1 MKDIKVLGIDLAKN
15 VFQIHGTDR
24 NGKCLMRK
32 TLSRLKFME
41 FLSNL
46 NPCIIGMEACGGS
59 HHWARVCQSKGHEV
73 RMMSPQFVKP
83 YVKSNKSDRN
93 DAEAIA
99 EACMRPSM
107 RFVAVKTT
115 EQQDMLILH
124 RARELA
130 IKQRTA
136 QSNQIRGFLS
146 EYGIVLSTGNSSLRK
161 LMIVI
166 EDNESLAPPTVALF
180 KELYETF
187 KIFDARVKKYDSQI
201 GMMAKQDTRCQELQK
216 IDGVGPLTASAVIA
230 TVGDAKTFRNG
241 REMSAWL
248 GLVPKQNS
256 SGGKT
261 VLGGISKRGDCYV
274 RKLLIQGARTFVKI
288 CDTKTDRLGC
298 WVLSKKVRGG
308 FNKAAVALANKNVRM
323 MWAVMARGESYRHP
337 E

>member
-1 MKDIKVLGIDLAKN
+1 
-15 VFQIHGTDR
+15 
-24 NGKCLMRK
+24 
-32 TLSRLKFME
+32 
-41 FLSNL
+41 
-46 NPCIIGMEACGGS
+46 
-59 HHWARVCQSKGHEV
+59 
-73 RMMSPQFVKP
+73 MMAPQFVKP

-130 IKQRTA
+130 VKQRTA

-146 EYGIVLSTGNSSLRK
+146 EYGIVLPTGNSSLRK

-166 EDNESLAPPTVALF
+166 EDNESLALPTVALF

-187 KIFDARVKKYDSQI
+187 KMFDSQVKKYDSQI
-201 GMMAKQDTRCQELQK
+201 GKMARQDSRCQELQK

-230 TVGDAKTFRNG
+230 TVGDARTFRNG

-261 VLGGISKRGDCYV
+261 VLGGISKRGDRYV

-298 WVLSKKVRGG
+298 WVLSKKLRGG
-308 FNKAAVALANKNVRM
+308 FNKAAVALANKNARM
-323 MWAVMARGESYRHP
+323 MWAVMARGESYRRP
-337 E
+337 ESGC